1 MSRNV
6 ALARR
11 YAKALLDL
19 GSETGSV
26 DFLCG
31 ELQVFLEALD
41 QTPELERLL
50 ENPAVS
56 FEAKQGLLAK
66 VVSKIGASETFSNL
80 LGLLLQKRRFFI
92 FRDLVDEFVRLADE
106 DAGRVRARL
115 VTATPL
121 SKEMAKKVIEKF
133 TTVSGKKVELEQR
146 VDSALIAGVIAEVGG
161 VVYDASLRTQ
171 LRAWR
176 GA

>member
-19 GSETGSV
+19 GSETESV
-26 DFLCG
+26 DSLRG

-56 FEAKQGLLAK
+56 FEAKQGLVEK
-66 VVSKIGASETFSNL
+66 VVSKMGASETFSNL

-92 FRDLVDEFVRLADE
+92 YRDLVEEFVRLADAG
-106 DAGRVRARL
+106 AGRVRAKL

-121 SKEMAKKVIEKF
+121 SKEMGKQVIEKF
-133 TTVSGKKVELEQR
+133 ASVTGKKVELEQS
-146 VDSALIAGVIAEVGG
+146 VDSDLIAGVIAEVGG

-171 LRAWR
+171 LRALR
-176 GA
+176 GG